1 MMQPLLPSVI
11 APGVNNVLR
20 KTSFIHVYTAGILD
34 NGNDGLIKL
43 WKKSPLS
50 CLNATHYD
58 NSKKGG
64 SADIAV
70 IRQPFPIELIQNKSN
85 ALLINFTGTTVF
97 QTIDVGQVA
106 EIKEGKINKRFDA
119 HMLPLSA
126 AGANSIGKAMM
137 QMPTHLLF
145 TSHPTIKTY
154 DDKLRE
160 LYKGNEL
167 RESVES
173 QQFTIANI
181 VNNFRITQYETEFD
195 GQNKLNVDKFNKCFP
210 LYNPQQTVDYV
221 EAVLQ
226 ALYETCLRKGNS
238 HDFEQ
243 SYESKLKAVYQ
254 RQFHQWN
261 NNRPQS

>member
-1 MMQPLLPSVI
+1 MMQPLPSVI

-20 KTSFIHVYTAGILD
+20 TTSFIHVYTAGILD
-34 NGNDGLIKL
+34 NGNDGLIEL

-50 CLNATHYD
+50 RLNATHYD
-58 NSKKGG
+58 NSKEGG

-70 IRQPFPIELIQNKSN
+70 IHQPFPIELIQNKSN

-106 EIKEGKINKRFDA
+106 EMKTGLTFDA

-126 AGANSIGKAMM
+126 AGANTIGKAMM
-137 QMPTHLLF
+137 KLPTHLLF
-145 TSHPTIKTY
+145 TSHSSTIETY

-160 LYKGNEL
+160 LYKGDEL
-167 RESVES
+167 REPVQSA
-173 QQFTIANI
+173 QFTIANI
-181 VNNFRITQYETEFD
+181 ANNFRITQYRTKFD
-195 GQNKLNVDKFNKCFP
+195 GKNELNVDKFNECFP
-210 LYNPQQTVDYV
+210 QYNPQQTVDYV

-238 HDFEQ
+238 HDFKQ
-243 SYESKLKAVYQ
+243 SYESKLSAVYQ
-254 RQFHQWN
+254 RQFDQWN
-261 NNRPQS
+261 DNRPRL

>member
-1 MMQPLLPSVI
+1 MMQPLPSVI

-34 NGNDGLIKL
+34 NGDDGLIEL

-50 CLNATHYD
+50 HLNATHYD

-85 ALLINFTGTTVF
+85 ALLINFTGITVF
-97 QTIDVGQVA
+97 QTIGVRQVA
-106 EIKEGKINKRFDA
+106 EIKKGEINKRFDA

-160 LYKGNEL
+160 LYKGDKL

-173 QQFTIANI
+173 QQFTIANM
-181 VNNFRITQYETEFD
+181 VSDFRRTQFDTKFD
-195 GQNKLNVDKFNKCFP
+195 GTKTLNAEEFSKCFP
-210 LYNPQQTVDYV
+210 EYDPKQTVDHV
-221 EAVLQ
+221 KAVLE
-226 ALYETCLRKGNS
+226 ALYETCLREGNS
-238 HDFEQ
+238 DQFEK
-243 SYESKLKAVYQ
+243 SYESKLSAAYKRQYEAWDTHNRQ
-254 RQFHQWN
+254 R
-261 NNRPQS
+261 S